1 MTTNRNTVRVEIL
14 NTSKNP
20 NPEYKTAGAAGFDIA
35 ASQNIS
41 VFPGSAVLVP
51 TGLFMKIPEGYEGQ
65 LRLRSSMY
73 KKGIVMPNAPGTID
87 SDYRGEIFIAVRNP
101 LSYET
106 ILIEKGERIAQMVIN
121 EVPKVELEFVTKTY
135 FDNNLK
141 SETERAGGFGSTG
154 TGLEPE

>member
-1 MTTNRNTVRVEIL
+1 
-14 NTSKNP
+14 
-20 NPEYKTAGAAGFDIA
+20 
-35 ASQNIS
+35 
-41 VFPGSAVLVP
+41 
-51 TGLFMKIPEGYEGQ
+51 
-65 LRLRSSMY
+65 
-73 KKGIVMPNAPGTID
+73 MPNAPGTID